1 MAAKE
6 RRNCMRG
13 TEASVVEAI
22 LTLLEE
28 GSHYGTDAQ
37 HKLYFMAELSG
48 ESFGHEPHLY
58 GPHSSMVSN
67 QLGALVAAGLVDE
80 RVSANLHPPL
90 EYGPLYPKWYRLS
103 EDGAVTNAARPES
116 LQRYERQARAVCGS
130 GAVADVVAV
139 AAKAHFRTAYSSGPR
154 VGVTAVRSAI
164 GELGLCISDRTAEEA
179 VDYLR
184 SIDLAVNAPET
195 EGGAGRP
202 TP

>member
-1 MAAKE
+1 
-6 RRNCMRG
+6 MRG

-80 RVSANLHPPL
+80 RVSANLHPPA
-90 EYGPLYPKWYRLS
+90 GIWTPLPQVVQAFRGRRR
-103 EDGAVTNAARPES
+103 D
-116 LQRYERQARAVCGS
+116 QRGQA
-130 GAVADVVAV
+130 
-139 AAKAHFRTAYSSGPR
+139 
-154 VGVTAVRSAI
+154 
-164 GELGLCISDRTAEEA
+164 
-179 VDYLR
+179 
-184 SIDLAVNAPET
+184 
-195 EGGAGRP
+195 
-202 TP
+202 

>member
-1 MAAKE
+1 MSRTCTGRTAAWYPASSAPLWLPAWWT
-6 RRNCMRG
+6 RG
-13 TEASVVEAI
+13 CRPTF
-22 LTLLEE
+22 T
-28 GSHYGTDAQ
+28 
-37 HKLYFMAELSG
+37 
-48 ESFGHEPHLY
+48 
-58 GPHSSMVSN
+58 
-67 QLGALVAAGLVDE
+67 
-80 RVSANLHPPL
+80 PPL
-90 EYGPLYPKWYRLS
+90 EYGPPYPKWYRLS
-103 EDGAVTNAARPES
+103 EDGVVANAARPES
-116 LQRYERQARAVCGS
+116 LQLYERQARAVCRS

-139 AAKAHFRTAYSSGPR
+139 AAKAYFRAAHSSGPR